1 MRLALWIS
9 AAAALCLPVLAQ
21 EFSGPP
27 QAKKGH
33 DLFFA
38 GPGNGAI
45 ACGTC
50 HSIKKEGTA
59 VGPDL
64 TRLARLNPR
73 AIVMAIN
80 ATRTQY
86 VQEVK
91 TKAAGNFPA
100 MKVADT
106 ADGYDL
112 YDLSQTPPARKTVA
126 KADVS
131 SMVDNA
137 NWKHPAAAMK
147 LTPEQLADVIA
158 FIKYAGY
165 GDKAGV
171 KAEDVE

>member
-1 MRLALWIS
+1 MRLALWIAS
-9 AAAALCLPVLAQ
+9 AAALCAPAVAQ

-38 GPGNGAI
+38 GAGNGAV

-50 HSIKKEGTA
+50 HAIKKEGTA

-91 TKAAGNFPA
+91 LKDGNFPG

-106 ADGYDL
+106 ADGYEF
-112 YDLSQTPPARKTVA
+112 YDLSQNPPAKKTVT

-131 SMVDNA
+131 SLVDNA

-147 LTPEQLADVIA
+147 LTPEQLADIIA
-158 FIKYAGY
+158 YVKYAGY

>member
-1 MRLALWIS
+1 MRLTLWM
-9 AAAALCLPVLAQ
+9 AALGAIGLPAMAQ

-27 QAKKGH
+27 QAKRGH
-33 DLFFA
+33 DLFFTGA
-38 GPGNGAI
+38 GNGAA
-45 ACGTC
+45 ACGAC

-91 TKAAGNFPA
+91 SKAGNFPG

-106 ADGYDL
+106 AEGYEF
-112 YDLSQTPPARKTVA
+112 YDLSKTPPEKKVLA

-131 SMVDNA
+131 SLVDNA

-147 LTPEQLADVIA
+147 LTPEQLADIVA
-158 FIKYAGY
+158 FLKYAGY

-171 KAEDVE
+171 KPEDVE